1 MEKKMKSPIFLKSV
15 LTVMISVAIISCGV
29 KKEEMTMQKSV
40 FGTTQEGQEV
50 FAYTLKNKSGMEAT
64 VITFGATLVSL
75 SAPDRNGAM
84 ADIVL
89 GFDSLSGYLTQN
101 PYFGSTIGRYGNRIG
116 KGKFKLNGVEYTLAV
131 NNGPNHLHGGIKGFD
146 KVIWTVDKKES
157 VAGTSLVF
165 LYVSK
170 DGEEGYP
177 GALSVKV
184 VYSLTDSNELRID
197 YTATTDKPTI
207 VNLTHHSY
215 FNLAGAGFGSIL
227 DHELYID
234 ADRFAPVDEGL
245 IPTGELRSVQGNP
258 MDFRTP
264 VSIGARINDP
274 YEQIKKG
281 GGYDHNWVLNKAMKT
296 FGLAARAYEKSS
308 GRVMEVLTDEPGL
321 QFYSGNFLDG
331 TLTGK
336 GGKKYEHRF
345 GFCLETQHY
354 PDSPNKSEF
363 PTTVLNPGDTF
374 KTSTIYRF
382 STR

>member
-1 MEKKMKSPIFLKSV
+1 
-15 LTVMISVAIISCGV
+15 
-29 KKEEMTMQKSV
+29 
-40 FGTTQEGQEV
+40 
-50 FAYTLKNKSGMEAT
+50 
-64 VITFGATLVSL
+64 
-75 SAPDRNGAM
+75 M

-89 GFDSLSGYLTQN
+89 GFDSLSSYLTQN

-146 KVIWTVDKKES
+146 KVIWTVDEKES

-165 LYVSK
+165 LYMSK
-170 DGEEGYP
+170 DGEEGYQ

-215 FNLAGAGFGSIL
+215 FNLAGAGNGSVL

-234 ADRFAPVDEGL
+234 ADRFTPVDEGL

-336 GGKKYEHRF
+336 GGKKYERRF

-363 PTTVLNPGDTF
+363 PTTVLNPGDTY

>member
-89 GFDSLSGYLTQN
+89 GFDSLSSYLTQN

-146 KVIWTVDKKES
+146 KVIWTVDEKES

-165 LYVSK
+165 LYMSK
-170 DGEEGYP
+170 DGEEGYQ

-215 FNLAGAGFGSIL
+215 FNLAGAGNGSVL

-234 ADRFAPVDEGL
+234 ADRFTPVDEGL

-336 GGKKYEHRF
+336 GGKKYERRF

-363 PTTVLNPGDTF
+363 PTTVLNPGDTY

>member
-1 MEKKMKSPIFLKSV
+1 MKSPIFLKSV

-146 KVIWTVDKKES
+146 KVIWTVDEKES

-177 GALSVKV
+177 GALSVKL

-215 FNLAGAGFGSIL
+215 FNLAGAGNGSVL

-234 ADRFAPVDEGL
+234 ADRFTPVDEGL

-336 GGKKYEHRF
+336 GVKKYERRF

-363 PTTVLNPGDTF
+363 PTTVLNPGDMC